1 MEKYLML
8 FEIET
13 LASDNKKIQGV
24 INSKNFIK
32 RVMSGGLE

>member
-1 MEKYLML
+1 ML

-13 LASDNKKIQGV
+13 LASDNKKIQG
-24 INSKNFIK
+24 IMNIKNFIE